1 MKQPVPGP
9 NLIGMKKPKQ
19 ALDHGPAGVDP
30 CTDPKHHVHD
40 ARAYV
45 HAVEQACASRGLRLT
60 PLRAQVLGLVAA
72 AGKPIKAYDLLD
84 QMKSES
90 GSTAPPTVYRA
101 LDFLLEQ
108 GFIHRLASVN
118 AFVSCHHPQVRH
130 SVPFLICDNC
140 QNALELED
148 ERISNLLDQQAKA
161 LGFAPRAQT
170 LEVHGLCAN
179 CRDA

>member
-1 MKQPVPGP
+1 MAKTRHAHSHAHDAVE
-9 NLIGMKKPKQ
+9 
-19 ALDHGPAGVDP
+19 P
-30 CTDPKHHVHD
+30 CTDPGHHVHG
-40 ARAYV
+40 AEAYV
-45 HAVEQACASRGLRLT
+45 HAVEEACETRGLRLT

-84 QMKSES
+84 LMKSAS

-118 AFVSCHHPQVRH
+118 AFVSCHHPQVQH

-140 QNALELED
+140 QNAIELED
-148 ERISNLLDQQAKA
+148 ERIAGLLDQQAKA
-161 LGFAPRAQT
+161 LGFTPRAQT

-179 CRDA
+179 CRAA

>member
-1 MKQPVPGP
+1 MA
-9 NLIGMKKPKQ
+9 KPRH
-19 ALDHGPAGVDP
+19 AHSHTHEGADP
-30 CTDPKHHVHD
+30 CTDPGHHVHG
-40 ARAYV
+40 AEAYG
-45 HAVEQACASRGLRLT
+45 HAVEQASASRGLRLT

-84 QMKSES
+84 LMKSAT

-118 AFVSCHHPQVRH
+118 AFVSCHHPQVQH

-140 QNALELED
+140 QNAIELED
-148 ERISNLLDQQAKA
+148 ERIAALLNQQAKA
-161 LGFAPRAQT
+161 LGFTPRAQT

-179 CRDA
+179 CQAA

>member
-1 MKQPVPGP
+1 MAKTRH
-9 NLIGMKKPKQ
+9 
-19 ALDHGPAGVDP
+19 AHSHAHDGVDP
-30 CTDPKHHVHD
+30 CTDPKHHVHGAAD
-40 ARAYV
+40 YV
-45 HAVEQACASRGLRLT
+45 HAVEQACESRGLRLT

-84 QMKSES
+84 LMKSAS

-140 QNALELED
+140 QNAVELED
-148 ERISNLLDQQAKA
+148 ERISALLDQQAKA
-161 LGFAPRAQT
+161 LGFTPRAQT
-170 LEVHGLCAN
+170 LEVHGLCSN
-179 CRDA
+179 CQAAGLPAA

>member
-1 MKQPVPGP
+1 MNKHTH
-9 NLIGMKKPKQ
+9 K
-19 ALDHGPAGVDP
+19 HG

-40 ARAYV
+40 AQGYV
-45 HAVEQACASRGLRLT
+45 EAVEQACETRGLRLT

-118 AFVSCHHPQVRH
+118 AFVSCHHPQVQH

-140 QNALELED
+140 QNAIELED
-148 ERISNLLDQQAKA
+148 IRISTLLEDQANA
-161 LGFAPRAQT
+161 LGFSTRAQT

-179 CRDA
+179 CKAV